1 MGLLS
6 KNLITSDQRIRILV
20 VDDQRLVREGIASI
34 LGFDDSFNVV
44 GIAADGQEAIDL
56 AEEIQPDVILMD
68 IRMPNMT
75 GIEAAG
81 KISQAHPN
89 CQIIML
95 TTFDDDEYVV
105 QSLLAGAC
113 GYLMKDTPAKEL
125 VKAIQLANQGIFQ
138 LGPEVSG
145 NLVGMLKQQQRV
157 EYPVEN
163 IPLTQREIE
172 ILILLTN
179 GATNREIAEKI
190 VITEGTVKNHVSNIL
205 KSLNLRDR
213 TQAAV
218 YAVRHGLT

>member
-1 MGLLS
+1 MTISNQL
-6 KNLITSDQRIRILV
+6 IRILI
-20 VDDQRLVREGIASI
+20 VDDQWLVREGLASMLEI
-34 LGFDDSFNVV
+34 DEAFEVV
-44 GIAADGQEAIDL
+44 GTAADGQEAIDQAQAL
-56 AEEIQPDVILMD
+56 QPNIILMD

-125 VKAIQLANQGIFQ
+125 IKAIQLANQGIFQ

-145 NLVGMLKQQQRV
+145 NLVGRLKKQQRV
-157 EYPVEN
+157 EYPVEE